1 MTRRRLFLTVAVAL
15 LATFVVAA
23 TAAWLAL
30 PSLARWAVV
39 WQVEAQTG
47 RKLTM
52 REFALDLRGGHLRIT
67 GLRLDDREP
76 GPPLAELD
84 RLEVRFRPSTLL
96 RGHLWIEDLALDNPR
111 VRIVR
116 TARGV
121 LNISDLLRPSKP
133 REGTAAFTLD
143 RFALTGGAILFE
155 DRELTPPRT
164 WRADALAIEASLLS
178 TVNPEPR
185 GRGRLTTTVAGAPL
199 SVELSEV
206 RLAPMHGRVRVNLSN
221 MDATLANLYL
231 PPDTAVVLERALVS
245 AGLTATADAQ
255 DGLRLDGQA
264 RLDNLVMRR
273 RGADTSL
280 VTVPSLAFALTTV
293 NGADGRPRG
302 RVEVV
307 GRATVHDPRPGQTNR
322 FELDRLKLVVDGF
335 DASGRVPAQVTLTAT
350 LPGGG
355 ALDVQGTARST
366 PLGSTVRARI
376 SRVDLAFWAPY
387 LDLPLQFNGM
397 IETDLTVDVATAPT
411 APVQTGATGGGG
423 VTTRVRGS
431 ATLNGATVYGP
442 RAAAGAPAPGAPPGA
457 APAPTTGATT
467 TAGAQSEDRTRE
479 GRRRLIAADRMEMTG
494 LDAQWPK
501 VRVERLRLAR
511 PRVTLERDRAGRFPI
526 LDIVQSLRPK
536 AAPAPAA
543 APTAKPATAT
553 TGALALEIGEVAVEQ
568 GRVRFDDASV
578 TPPARLRI
586 EPIALTAN
594 NVTWP
599 GRQPARVKFSAG
611 TPEAGTFDAE
621 GTVALDPV
629 RFELRARVAG
639 VTLAPYRSYVPLSAR
654 LQGRVE
660 ADMALKGQLGETMQL
675 NARGTAAL
683 GDLSFSDGDRPVLTV
698 GRIET
703 VGLDYT
709 WPATASIE
717 RVHMKKSWVHIERRA
732 DGTLPITALFA
743 PARPAPGAA
752 PGPAAPAPPAAA
764 APSAA
769 PAPPAAADTSKA
781 TVTVREAIFEDGSAT
796 IVDAAVSPPARL
808 EVAGVRLAAR
818 DFQWPAR
825 GAIPVQLDMSTPGS
839 GTLTAKG
846 QLDLTA
852 RTIEAQVTPSGM
864 DLSPVRPYLPVRGRI
879 TGKASGELQVKAT
892 LEPLAITAR
901 GAATLADLAVADGD
915 RPVAT
920 AARLETTGIDYTWP
934 ATVVVEAARLQKPWA
949 QIERAADGSFPIVA
963 LLTPA
968 PPPATG
974 GARRE
979 PAGGLAPSGPGA
991 PKGAEPKVDVRVRR
1005 VAVEDGV
1012 IAIVDGALSPPGRIQ
1027 LQGANLQIENIAW
1040 PAREASQVKLRT
1052 ETATGGH
1059 LEVQG
1064 QLRVD
1069 TQAVDMQIAAKQLD
1083 LATMQ
1088 AFLPSRG
1095 TIEGKMD
1102 ADLRVHGTLAPLSVA
1117 ATGRLAFDDPTFG
1130 DGQRMLAYIKRVD
1143 VARLDADWPR
1153 RVTVERVAIDRPWV
1167 LLEREADGTVP
1178 LLGLLMAGPSAP
1190 KTTPAPP
1197 GPAAPAPRDR
1207 VTTAPGA
1214 APGAATSP
1222 PVVRV
1227 GALAVEEGF
1236 VRFVDRTTTPA
1247 FVEEASRIVLSGR
1260 GLGTAPDS
1268 RGQVAMNGRLTG
1280 GAPFEIKGTLG
1291 AIGGPLNLELDGK
1304 LTDFPLTRVN
1314 PYSNKLIGWVA
1325 RRGAFGATV
1334 HYRVVD
1340 NRIEAT
1346 NDLLIG
1352 QPEYAPSRSGDE
1364 VRDRVGVPFGML
1376 VSLLKNVRG
1385 EIKLSVPVSGDLASR
1400 QFDLS
1405 DAFWAAMR
1413 ETAISVMALPV
1424 SWVGKIFYTEDARI
1438 ETVRIWPVNFEAGTT
1453 RIARDFEPQ
1462 AERLAGFLRDAPGLT
1477 LAMKPVHTVE
1487 DIVALKREA
1496 VRQRIDAGAR
1506 EPGQSAEGVAARLFA
1521 ERFPGQPPPQ
1531 GLDALVTELVKAEP
1545 NPDAAARNLAAQR
1558 METTR
1563 ARLQATKGSANAERL
1578 RATEGVV
1585 PVEASGQGR
1594 IEFEIVP

>member
-1 MTRRRLFLTVAVAL
+1 MTRRRLLVSVAVVL
-15 LATFVVAA
+15 LATLVVTA
-23 TAAWLAL
+23 TALWLAL
-30 PSLARWAVV
+30 PSLARWALVR
-39 WQVEAQTG
+39 QVAAQAG
-47 RKLTM
+47 RTLTM
-52 REFALDLRGGHLRIT
+52 REFTLDLRGGHLRIT

-96 RGHLWIEDLALDNPR
+96 RGHLWIEELALDNPR

-121 LNISDLLRPSKP
+121 LNISDLLEPSGP
-133 REGTAAFTLD
+133 RKRTAAVTLD
-143 RFALTGGAILFE
+143 RLALTGGAIVFE
-155 DRELTPPRT
+155 DRTLTPPRT
-164 WRADALAIEASLLS
+164 WRAEALAVEAALLS

-185 GRGRLTTTVAGAPL
+185 GHGRLTTKVAGAPL
-199 SVELSEV
+199 LVEMSEV

-231 PPDTAVVLERALVS
+231 SADTAVVLERALVS
-245 AGLTATADAQ
+245 AGLTITADAQ

-264 RLDNLVMRR
+264 RLDNVTVRR

-280 VTVPSLAFALTTV
+280 VTVPSLTFVLTTV

-302 RVEVV
+302 HVEVV

-322 FELDRLKLVVDGF
+322 FELDRIKLVMDGL
-335 DASGRVPAQVTLTAT
+335 DASGRAPAQVALTAT

-366 PLGSTVRARI
+366 PLGSTLRARI

-397 IETDLTVDVATAPT
+397 IETDLTVDV
-411 APVQTGATGGGG
+411 TGPAAGAAGG
-423 VTTRVRGS
+423 VTTRVRGR
-431 ATLNGATVYGP
+431 ATLNDATVFGP
-442 RAAAGAPAPGAPPGA
+442 RGIDAPTPDA
-457 APAPTTGATT
+457 APAGVAPA
-467 TAGAQSEDRTRE
+467 DRTRE
-479 GRRRLIAADRMEMTG
+479 GRRRLLAAERMELTG

-501 VRVERLRLAR
+501 VRIERLRLAR
-511 PRVTLERDRAGRFPI
+511 PRVTIERDRTGHFPI
-526 LDIVQSLRPK
+526 VDVVQALRPRPAATPS
-536 AAPAPAA
+536 AAPAARP
-543 APTAKPATAT
+543 PGAT

-568 GRVRFDDASV
+568 GRVRFDDATV
-578 TPPARLRI
+578 APIARLRI

-594 NVTWP
+594 AVTWP
-599 GRQPARVKFSAG
+599 EGRPGRVKLTAG
-611 TPEAGTFDAE
+611 TPEAGTVDAE

-629 RFELRARVAG
+629 RFELRARATGVA
-639 VTLAPYRSYVPLSAR
+639 LAPYRAYVPLSAR
-654 LQGRVE
+654 LQGRLE
-660 ADMALKGQLGETMQL
+660 ADLTLKGQLGEPMQL
-675 NARGTAAL
+675 NARGTTAL
-683 GDLSFSDGDRPVLTV
+683 VDVSFSDGDRPVLTV

-703 VGLDYT
+703 SGVDYT
-709 WPATASIE
+709 WPATAVIE
-717 RVHMKKSWVHIERRA
+717 RVHMKKSWVHIERRP
-732 DGTLPITALFA
+732 DGTLPITTLFA
-743 PARPAPGAA
+743 PPRPAAGA
-752 PGPAAPAPPAAA
+752 GPAAPAPAA
-764 APSAA
+764 APPPGAA
-769 PAPPAAADTSKA
+769 PTPPATADAIKPA
-781 TVTVREAIFEDGSAT
+781 VTVRETIFEDGSAT
-796 IVDAAVSPPARL
+796 ITDAAVSPVARL
-808 EVAGVRLAAR
+808 EVTGARLSSR

-825 GAIPVQLDMSTPGS
+825 GPIPVQLDMSAPGS
-839 GTLTAKG
+839 GTISSKG
-846 QLDLTA
+846 QLDLTT
-852 RTIEAQVTPSGM
+852 RTIEAQVTPRGV
-864 DLSPVRPYLPVRGRI
+864 DLSPARPYLPLRGRI
-879 TGKASGELQVKAT
+879 AGKASGDLLVKAT

-901 GAATLADLAVADGD
+901 GTATLADLAVADGD

-934 ATVVVEAARLQKPWA
+934 ATVVVEAVRLQKPWA
-949 QIERAADGSFPIVA
+949 QIERAADGSFPIAA
-963 LLTPA
+963 LLTP
-968 PPPATG
+968 PPA
-974 GARRE
+974 
-979 PAGGLAPSGPGA
+979 PSA
-991 PKGAEPKVDVRVRR
+991 PKTPQPKPEPKVDVRVRR
-1005 VAVEDGV
+1005 AAIEDGV
-1012 IAIVDGALSPPGRIQ
+1012 IAIVDGAVSPPGRIQ
-1027 LQGANLQIENIAW
+1027 LQGASLQIENIGW

-1052 ETATGGH
+1052 QTATGGH
-1059 LEVQG
+1059 LEAQG

-1069 TQAVDMQIAAKQLD
+1069 TQTVDMQIAAKQLD

-1102 ADLRVHGTLAPLSVA
+1102 ADLRVRGTLAPLSVA

-1153 RVTVERVAIDRPWV
+1153 RVTVERVAVDKPWL
-1167 LLEREADGTVP
+1167 LLERETDGTVP
-1178 LLGLLMAGPSAP
+1178 LLGLLVASPSTP
-1190 KTTPAPP
+1190 KTAPAPP

-1207 VTTAPGA
+1207 VAA
-1214 APGAATSP
+1214 APGAPTGAATPP

-1236 VRFVDRTTTPA
+1236 VRFVDRSTTPA
-1247 FVEEASRIVLSGR
+1247 FVEEASRIALTGR

-1304 LTDFPLTRVN
+1304 LSDFPLTRVN

-1334 HYRVVD
+1334 HYRVVND
-1340 NRIEAT
+1340 RIEAT

-1385 EIKLSVPVSGDLASR
+1385 EIKLEVPLSGDLASG

-1413 ETAISVMALPV
+1413 KTAVSVMALPL

-1438 ETVRIWPVNFEAGTT
+1438 ETVQIWPVYFEAGTT
-1453 RIARDFEPQ
+1453 RITRDFEQ
-1462 AERLAGFLRDAPGLT
+1462 HAERLAGFLREAPGVT

-1487 DIVALKREA
+1487 DIVALKRAA

-1506 EPGQSAEGVAARLFA
+1506 EPGQTAEAVTARLFA
-1521 ERFPGQPPPQ
+1521 ERYPGQPAPS
-1531 GLDALVTELVKAEP
+1531 GLEALVTELVKAEP
-1545 NPDAAARNLAAQR
+1545 NPDAAARTLATQR
-1558 METTR
+1558 MEITR
-1563 ARLQATKGSANAERL
+1563 TRLQAAKGSANAERL

-1594 IEFEIVP
+1594 VEFEIVP

>member
-1 MTRRRLFLTVAVAL
+1 VTRRRLLVTVAVAL
-15 LATFVVAA
+15 LATFVVSA
-23 TAAWLAL
+23 TAVWLAL

-52 REFALDLRGGHLRIT
+52 REFTFDLRRGHLRIT

-84 RLEVRFRPSTLL
+84 RIEVRFRPGTLL

-116 TARGV
+116 TARGI
-121 LNISDLLRPSKP
+121 LNISDLVRPSKP

-155 DRELTPPRT
+155 DRTLTPPRT
-164 WRADALAIEASLLS
+164 WRADTLTIEAALLS
-178 TVNPEPR
+178 TVHPEPR

-199 SVELSEV
+199 SVDASEV
-206 RLAPMHGRVRVNLSN
+206 RLAPLHGRARVNLTN

-255 DGLRLDGQA
+255 DGLQLDGQA

-280 VTVPSLAFALTTV
+280 VTVPALTVALTTV

-302 RVEVV
+302 HVEVA
-307 GRATVHDPRPGQTNR
+307 GRATVYDPRPGQTNR
-322 FELDRLKLVVDGF
+322 FELDRLKLVVDGL
-335 DASGRVPAQVTLTAT
+335 DASGRAPAQVTVTAT

-355 ALDVQGTARST
+355 ALDVQGTARSS
-366 PLGSTVRARI
+366 PLGSALRARI

-397 IETDLTVDVATAPT
+397 IETDLTVDVATATGMP
-411 APVQTGATGGGG
+411 GATGGGGG
-423 VTTRVRGS
+423 VTTRVRGR

-442 RAAAGAPAPGAPPGA
+442 PAPGAV
-457 APAPTTGATT
+457 PATGNQT
-467 TAGAQSEDRTRE
+467 EDRTRE
-479 GRRRLIAADRMEMTG
+479 GRRRLLAADRMELTG

-501 VRVERLRLAR
+501 VRVERLSLMR
-511 PRVTLERDRAGRFPI
+511 PRVTIERDRAGHLPI
-526 LDIVQSLRPK
+526 VDVVQSLRPK

-543 APTAKPATAT
+543 GPAAKPAATT
-553 TGALALEIGEVAVEQ
+553 TGALALEIGEIAVER

-629 RFELRARVAG
+629 RFELRARMAG
-639 VTLAPYRSYVPLSAR
+639 VTLAPYRAYVPLTAR
-654 LQGRVE
+654 LQGRIE
-660 ADMALKGQLGETMQL
+660 ADLTLKGQLGEPLQL

-683 GDLSFSDGDRPVLTV
+683 GDLAFADGDRPVLTV

-709 WPATASIE
+709 WPGTATIE
-717 RVHMKKSWVHIERRA
+717 RVHMKKSWVHIERRP
-732 DGTLPITALFA
+732 DGTLPLTALFA
-743 PARPAPGAA
+743 PARPAPSPAA
-752 PGPAAPAPPAAA
+752 PPAAPAPPTAAETGP
-764 APSAA
+764 APSKV
-769 PAPPAAADTSKA
+769 S
-781 TVTVREAIFEDGSAT
+781 VTVREAMFEDGSAT
-796 IVDAAVSPPARL
+796 ILDAAVSPPARL
-808 EVAGVRLAAR
+808 EVTGTRLTAR
-818 DFQWPAR
+818 DFLWPAR
-825 GAIPVQLDMSTPGS
+825 AAIPVQLDMSTPGA

-852 RTIEAQVTPSGM
+852 RTLEAQVTPSGV
-864 DLSPVRPYLPVRGRI
+864 DLSPVRPYLPLRGRI
-879 TGKASGELQVKAT
+879 AGKASGDFQVKAT
-892 LEPLAITAR
+892 LQPLTITAR
-901 GAATLADLAVADGD
+901 GAATLADLALADGD

-934 ATVVVEAARLQKPWA
+934 ATVVIEAAQMQKPWA
-949 QIERAADGSFPIVA
+949 QIERAADGSFPITA

-968 PPPATG
+968 PPPAAG
-974 GARRE
+974 AARRD
-979 PAGGLAPSGPGA
+979 PAGGGA
-991 PKGAEPKVDVRVRR
+991 VPAGQATPKVPEAKADVRVRR
-1005 VAVEDGV
+1005 AAIEDGV
-1012 IAIVDGALSPPGRIQ
+1012 IAIVDGAVSPPGRIQ
-1027 LQGANLQIENIAW
+1027 LQGASLQIQNIAW
-1040 PAREASQVKLRT
+1040 PAREASPVRLRT
-1052 ETATGGH
+1052 QTATGGQ

-1069 TQAVDMQIAAKQLD
+1069 TQAVDLQIAAKQLD

-1102 ADLRVHGTLAPLSVA
+1102 ADLRVRGTLAPLAVA

-1143 VARLDADWPR
+1143 VAGLDADWPR
-1153 RVTVERVAIDRPWV
+1153 RVTVERVALTKPWT
-1167 LLEREADGTVP
+1167 LLEREPDGTV
-1178 LLGLLMAGPSAP
+1178 LLGLLTAGPSTPKAAP
-1190 KTTPAPP
+1190 TPREGGATTPGSAAPP
-1197 GPAAPAPRDR
+1197 
-1207 VTTAPGA
+1207 
-1214 APGAATSP
+1214 
-1222 PVVRV
+1222 PVITM

-1247 FVEEASRIVLSGR
+1247 FVEEASRIALTGR
-1260 GLGTAPDS
+1260 ALGTAPDS
-1268 RGQVAMNGRLTG
+1268 RGQVAMTGRLTG
-1280 GAPFEIKGTLG
+1280 GAPFEMKGTLG
-1291 AIGGPLNLELDGK
+1291 ALGGPLNFELDGK
-1304 LTDFPLTRVN
+1304 LTDFPLPRVN

-1334 HYRVVD
+1334 HYRVTD

-1364 VRDRVGVPFGML
+1364 VRDRVGVPFGLL

-1385 EIKLSVPVSGDLASR
+1385 EIRLAVPFSGDLASR

-1405 DAFWAAMR
+1405 DAFWAAVR
-1413 ETAISVMALPV
+1413 ETAVSVMALPV

-1438 ETVRIWPVNFEAGTT
+1438 ETVQIWPVYFEAGSTSF
-1453 RIARDFEPQ
+1453 ARGFDQ
-1462 AERLAGFLRDAPGLT
+1462 HAERLAGFLRDAPGVT
-1477 LAMKPVHTVE
+1477 LAMKPVLTVD
-1487 DIVALKREA
+1487 DIAALKREA
-1496 VRQRIDAGAR
+1496 VRQRIDAAAR
-1506 EPGQSAEGVAARLFA
+1506 EPGQTAAVVAARLFA
-1521 ERFPGQPPPQ
+1521 ERFPGQAPPPE
-1531 GLDALVTELVKAEP
+1531 LDALVAELVKAEP
-1545 NPDAAARNLAAQR
+1545 NPDTAARSLATRR
-1558 METTR
+1558 MDTTR
-1563 ARLQATKGSANAERL
+1563 ARLEAAKGTGNAERL
-1578 RATEGVV
+1578 RVTEGLV

-1594 IEFEIVP
+1594 VEFEIVP

>member
-1 MTRRRLFLTVAVAL
+1 MTRRRLLVTVAVAL
-15 LATFVVAA
+15 LTTFVVAA
-23 TAAWLAL
+23 TVGWLAL

-84 RLEVRFRPSTLL
+84 RLEIRFRPGTLL

-116 TARGV
+116 TGRGL
-121 LNISDLLRPSKP
+121 LNISDLLRPSTP

-143 RFALTGGAILFE
+143 RFALTGGAIMFE
-155 DRELTPPRT
+155 DRTLTPPRT
-164 WRADALAIEASLLS
+164 WRADALTIEAALLS

-185 GRGRLTTTVAGAPL
+185 GRARLTTTVAGAPL
-199 SVELSEV
+199 SVEMSEV
-206 RLAPMHGRVRVNLSN
+206 RLAPMHGRVRVSLRD

-273 RGADTSL
+273 RGVDALL
-280 VTVPSLAFALTTV
+280 VTVPSLTFALTTV

-302 RVEVV
+302 RVEVT

-322 FELDRLKLVVDGF
+322 FELERLKLVVDGL
-335 DASGRVPAQVTLTAT
+335 DASGRAPAQITLTAA

-355 ALDVQGTARST
+355 GLDVQGTARST
-366 PLGSTVRARI
+366 PLGSELRARI

-397 IETDLTVDVATAPT
+397 AETDLTVDVASA
-411 APVQTGATGGGG
+411 AGGTGMTGTTGGGGG
-423 VTTRVRGS
+423 VTTRVRGRAALS
-431 ATLNGATVYGP
+431 GATVYGP
-442 RAAAGAPAPGAPPGA
+442 RAADGAPTAPDIGPTIGPGAGSQ
-457 APAPTTGATT
+457 GE
-467 TAGAQSEDRTRE
+467 GRTRE
-479 GRRRLIAADRMEMTG
+479 GRRRLLAADRMELTG

-501 VRVERLRLAR
+501 VRVERMRLSR
-511 PRVTLERDRAGRFPI
+511 PRVTIERDRAGHLP
-526 LDIVQSLRPK
+526 LVDIVQSLRPK
-536 AAPAPAA
+536 AAPAPSAG
-543 APTAKPATAT
+543 PVAKPAATT
-553 TGALALEIGEVAVEQ
+553 TGALALEIGEIAVDE

-578 TPPARLRI
+578 TPPARLRVG
-586 EPIALTAN
+586 PIALTASD
-594 NVTWP
+594 VTWP
-599 GRQPARVKFSAG
+599 GRQPARVKLSAT

-629 RFELRARVAG
+629 RFEVRARMAG
-639 VTLAPYRSYVPLSAR
+639 VTLAPYRAYVPLTAR
-654 LQGRVE
+654 LQGRLE
-660 ADMALKGQLGETMQL
+660 ADLTLKGQLGEPLQL

-683 GDLSFSDGDRPVLTV
+683 ADLAFADGDRPVLTV
-698 GRIET
+698 GRVET

-709 WPATASIE
+709 WPGTATIE
-717 RVHMKKSWVHIERRA
+717 RVHMKKSWVHIERRP

-743 PARPAPGAA
+743 PARPAPSPAA
-752 PGPAAPAPPAAA
+752 PPAAPAPPAAA
-764 APSAA
+764 ESGPAPS
-769 PAPPAAADTSKA
+769 PAPSPTPSKIS
-781 TVTVREAIFEDGSAT
+781 VTLREAIFEDGSAT
-796 IVDAAVSPPARL
+796 ILDAAVSPPARL
-808 EVAGVRLAAR
+808 EVTGTRLTAR
-818 DFQWPAR
+818 DFLWPAR
-825 GAIPVQLDMSTPGS
+825 GAIPVQLDMSTPGA

-846 QLDLTA
+846 RLDLTA
-852 RTIEAQVTPSGM
+852 QTLEAQVTPSGV

-879 TGKASGELQVKAT
+879 AGKASGDFQVKAT
-892 LEPLAITAR
+892 LEPLTITAR
-901 GAATLADLAVADGD
+901 GAATLADLALADGD

-920 AARLETTGIDYTWP
+920 AARLEATGMDYMWP
-934 ATVVVEAARLQKPWA
+934 ATVVIEAARLQKPWA
-949 QIERAADGSFPIVA
+949 QIERAADGSFPITA

-968 PPPATG
+968 PPPGASA
-974 GARRE
+974 ARRE
-979 PAGGLAPSGPGA
+979 PAAGGGA
-991 PKGAEPKVDVRVRR
+991 PAGQATPKVPEPKPEPKVDVRVRR
-1005 VAVEDGV
+1005 AAVEDGV
-1012 IAIVDGALSPPGRIQ
+1012 IAIVDRAVSPPGRIQ
-1027 LQGANLQIENIAW
+1027 LQGASLQIQNIAW
-1040 PAREASQVKLRT
+1040 PAREASQVRLRT
-1052 ETATGGH
+1052 QTATGGQ
-1059 LEVQG
+1059 LDVQG

-1102 ADLRVHGTLAPLSVA
+1102 ADLRVRGTLAPLAVA

-1143 VARLDADWPR
+1143 VASLDADWPR
-1153 RVTVERVAIDRPWV
+1153 RVTVEGVALDKPWI
-1167 LLEREADGTVP
+1167 LLERETDGTVP
-1178 LLGLLMAGPSAP
+1178 LLGLLMAGPSTAKAAPAAP
-1190 KTTPAPP
+1190 KPAP
-1197 GPAAPAPRDR
+1197 PAPRDR

-1214 APGAATSP
+1214 SAPP
-1222 PVVRV
+1222 PVVRM

-1247 FVEEASRIVLSGR
+1247 FVEEASRIALTGR

-1268 RGQVAMNGRLTG
+1268 RAQVAMTGRLTG

-1291 AIGGPLNLELDGK
+1291 ALGGPLNFELDGK

-1334 HYRVVD
+1334 HYRVTD
-1340 NRIEAT
+1340 NRIEAS

-1364 VRDRVGVPFGML
+1364 VRDRVGVPFGLL

-1385 EIKLSVPVSGDLASR
+1385 EIRLSVPVSGDLASR

-1405 DAFWAAMR
+1405 DAFWAAVR
-1413 ETAISVMALPV
+1413 ETAVSVMALPV

-1438 ETVRIWPVNFEAGTT
+1438 ETVQIWPVYFEAGGTSF
-1453 RIARDFEPQ
+1453 ARGFDQ
-1462 AERLAGFLRDAPGLT
+1462 HAERLAGFLRDAPGVT
-1477 LAMKPVHTVE
+1477 LAMKPVLTVD
-1487 DIVALKREA
+1487 DIAALKRAA
-1496 VRQRIDAGAR
+1496 VRQRIDAAAR
-1506 EPGQSAEGVAARLFA
+1506 EPGQAAAVVAARLFA
-1521 ERFPGQPPPQ
+1521 ERFPGQAPPP

-1545 NPDAAARNLAAQR
+1545 NPDAAARSLAARR

-1563 ARLQATKGSANAERL
+1563 ARLEAAKGTGNAERL
-1578 RATEGVV
+1578 RVTEGVV

>member
-15 LATFVVAA
+15 LATFVVTA
-23 TAAWLAL
+23 TAVWLAL

-52 REFALDLRGGHLRIT
+52 GEFALDLRGGRLRIT

-76 GPPLAELD
+76 GPPLAQLD

-133 REGTAAFTLD
+133 GATAAFTLD
-143 RFALTGGAILFE
+143 RFALTGGAIVFE
-155 DRELTPPRT
+155 DRTLTPPRT
-164 WRADALAIEASLLS
+164 WRADALTIEAALLS

-199 SVELSEV
+199 AVEVSEV
-206 RLAPMHGRVRVNLSN
+206 RLAPMHGRLRVSLTG

-245 AGLTATADAQ
+245 AGLTAIADAQ

-264 RLDNLVMRR
+264 RLDNLVIRR
-273 RGADTSL
+273 RGADASL
-280 VTVPSLAFALTTV
+280 VTVPSLTFALSTV

-302 RVEVV
+302 HVEVV

-322 FELDRLKLVVDGF
+322 FELERLKLVVDGL
-335 DASGRVPAQVTLTAT
+335 DASGRAPAQVTLTAT

-366 PLGSTVRARI
+366 PLGSTLRARI

-397 IETDLTVDVATAPT
+397 IETDLTVDVAA
-411 APVQTGATGGGG
+411 AAGATGTTGGG
-423 VTTRVRGS
+423 VTTRVRGR

-442 RAAAGAPAPGAPPGA
+442 RATDGAPATRAT
-457 APAPTTGATT
+457 PA
-467 TAGAQSEDRTRE
+467 AGAQSEDRTRE

-526 LDIVQSLRPK
+526 LDVVQSLRPT
-536 AAPAPAA
+536 AAPA
-543 APTAKPATAT
+543 AKPATAT
-553 TGALALEIGEVAVEQ
+553 TGALALEIGEVAVEA

-578 TPPARLRI
+578 TPAARLRI

-594 NVTWP
+594 DVTWP

-621 GTVALDPV
+621 GTIALDPV

-639 VTLAPYRSYVPLSAR
+639 VTLAPYRAYVPLTAR
-654 LQGRVE
+654 LQGRLE

-709 WPATASIE
+709 WPATATIE
-717 RVHMKKSWVHIERRA
+717 RVHMKTSWVHIERRA

-743 PARPAPGAA
+743 PARPAPSAA
-752 PGPAAPAPPAAA
+752 PSPAAGV
-764 APSAA
+764 PSAA
-769 PAPPAAADTSKA
+769 PAPSGAPAPSEAVDTKA
-781 TVTVREAIFEDGSAT
+781 TVTVKEAIFEDGSAT

-808 EVAGVRLAAR
+808 EVTGVRLAAR

-839 GTLTAKG
+839 GTLAAKG

-852 RTIEAQVTPSGM
+852 RTIEAQATPSGM

-879 TGKASGELQVKAT
+879 AGKASGDFQVKAA
-892 LEPLAITAR
+892 LEPLTITAR

-934 ATVVVEAARLQKPWA
+934 ATLVIETARLQKPWA
-949 QIERAADGSFPIVA
+949 QIERSADGSFPIIA
-963 LLTPA
+963 LLTPM
-968 PPPATG
+968 PPPATAA
-974 GARRE
+974 ARRE
-979 PAGGLAPSGPGA
+979 PAAGGGAPSGQPA
-991 PKGAEPKVDVRVRR
+991 PKASEPKPEPKVDVRVHR

-1012 IAIVDGALSPPGRIQ
+1012 IAIVDGAVSPPGRIQ
-1027 LQGANLQIENIAW
+1027 LQGASLQLENIAW
-1040 PAREASQVKLRT
+1040 PARAASQVTLRT
-1052 ETATGGH
+1052 ETATGGR

-1102 ADLRVHGTLAPLSVA
+1102 ADLRVRGTLAPLAVA

-1153 RVTVERVAIDRPWV
+1153 RVTVERVAIDKPWL
-1167 LLEREADGTVP
+1167 LLERETDGTVP
-1178 LLGLLMAGPSAP
+1178 LLELLMSGPSTP
-1190 KTTPAPP
+1190 KV
-1197 GPAAPAPRDR
+1197 APASRDR

-1214 APGAATSP
+1214 PTGAAGPP

-1247 FVEEASRIVLSGR
+1247 FAEEASRIALTGR

-1291 AIGGPLNLELDGK
+1291 AIGGPLNLEIDGK

-1385 EIKLSVPVSGDLASR
+1385 EIRLSVPVSGDLASR

-1413 ETAISVMALPV
+1413 ETAVSVMALPV
-1424 SWVGKIFYTEDARI
+1424 SWVGKIFYTADARI
-1438 ETVRIWPVNFEAGTT
+1438 ETVRIWPVSFEPGTA
-1453 RIARDFEPQ
+1453 RIARDFEQQ

-1506 EPGQSAEGVAARLFA
+1506 EPGQTAEVVAARLFA
-1521 ERFPGQPPPQ
+1521 ERFPGQAPPR
-1531 GLDALVTELVKAEP
+1531 GLEALVTELVKAEP
-1545 NPDAAARNLAAQR
+1545 NPDAAARTLAARR

-1563 ARLQATKGSANAERL
+1563 ARLQAAKGTANAERL
-1578 RATEGVV
+1578 RVTEGVV